1 MFRQGFLKKKSDRY
15 FSQGK
20 AAYYFALWSARLP
33 LENLQNLDVY
43 FKKQCQ
49 HKENYIHTI

>member
-1 MFRQGFLKKKSDRY
+1 MFTQGFLKKKSDRY

-49 HKENYIHTI
+49 HKKNYIHTV